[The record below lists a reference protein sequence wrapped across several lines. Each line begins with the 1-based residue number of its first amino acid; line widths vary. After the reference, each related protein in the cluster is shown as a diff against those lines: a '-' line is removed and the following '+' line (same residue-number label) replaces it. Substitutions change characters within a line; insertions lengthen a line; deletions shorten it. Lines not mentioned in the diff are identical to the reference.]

1 MIYDFEHI
9 RVELPAPGIAVMR
22 FIRPEKLNSWNRGVL
37 EDMLRFFS
45 ALSGDYT
52 VKVVVLR
59 GEGDRAF
66 STGADFEGLFN
77 IPEDRDSPS
86 VSFQVQENLRRL
98 VTVVHHAP
106 QIVISA
112 CHGYAVGGGFFL
124 AMASDIRIIADNVK
138 FSAPLLKL
146 GLTCGDLGCSYMLP
160 RLIGAGAA
168 RDILLTGRYMYAE
181 EAMRLGF
188 ASECVPYE
196 QLEAAAMEKAETLA
210 GYTSIALRSG
220 KELLNL
226 MEGVSDL
233 DAAIRIE
240 NRSQQ
245 TVKAF
250 NREARRKAQS

>member
-1 MIYDFEHI
+1 MTCDYEHI
-9 RVELPAPGIAVMR
+9 RVELTEPGIAVMR
-22 FIRPEKLNSWNRGVL
+22 FIRPEKLNSWDRGVL
-37 EDMLRFFS
+37 NDMLDFFS
-45 ALSGDYT
+45 ALYGDDD

-66 STGADFEGLFN
+66 SSGADFEGLFDS
-77 IPEDRDSPS
+77 PEDRDSPS
-86 VSFQVQENLRRL
+86 VSFALQEDLRRL
-98 VTVVHHAP
+98 VTLVHHAP

-124 AMASDIRIIADNVK
+124 AMASDIRVIADNVK

-146 GLTCGDLGCSYMLP
+146 GLTCGDLGCSYLLP
-160 RLIGAGAA
+160 RLIGDGVA
-168 RDILLTGRYMYAE
+168 RDILLTGRYMYAD

-188 ASECVPYE
+188 ASVCVPYE
-196 QLEAAAMEKAETLA
+196 QLEETAMEKAETLA
-210 GYTSIALRSG
+210 GYSSIALRSG

-226 MEGVSDL
+226 MESVGDL
-233 DAAIRIE
+233 DTAIRIE